1 MTKKIHRITVALVVL
16 MLGSTALFAQNVDIE
31 DIANIRERRLIGTS
45 GSVSATGT
53 FHDATEMHGRQPF
66 IWQLNGTL
74 NVSLLEMI
82 NMPVSFSLNNFG
94 SQHSFPSLPNRLSLH
109 PSYRWARAHIGDV
122 SMMFSPY
129 TLNGHLFTGGGIEL
143 TPGRWQIAAMGG
155 RLLRRVDYNPE
166 VFGLLPTYNRWGTG
180 ARLRYDG
187 DRFFVGGSFFTAED
201 RAREISFQADSL
213 GIFPMSNIATS
224 LEMGINITS
233 NLRFSVEYGISHLVR
248 DTRPIINT
256 ETGEAEARSG
266 AGHLYHAIRMSLDY
280 TFFRNTIGVGYE
292 RIDPGYRTLGAHF
305 FNNDYENITLSFAR
319 PLFNSR
325 GNIALR
331 GGVQQD
337 NLNNTNESENT
348 RFVGSVNLA
357 YAPTENLNMAL
368 SVSTFQGHRVLRS
381 QFDYINQMRPYENL
395 DTLNFTQISQNVDF
409 NLNWM
414 LPSSEALPQNL
425 SFFASYQEAADRQ
438 GAYILPGNL
447 SRFLNAAMMYG
458 IDVTPINTHFNAGV
472 NVSNNYSN
480 LRNFLTLGPTLA
492 ANVRLLERRLMTGL
506 AFSYNRSFE
515 ESVPMADVFNVRWN
529 ANTRI
534 FERHTLQASMMWQH
548 QTRMTQ
554 TPVHRTRV
562 FTGQI
567 GYMFNF

>member
-1 MTKKIHRITVALVVL
+1 MTKKIHRIIAVFVVL
-16 MLGSTALFAQNVDIE
+16 MFGTGALFAQHVDIE
-31 DIANIRERRLIGTS
+31 DIVNIRERRLIGAS
-45 GSVSATGT
+45 GSVSANST
-53 FHDATEMHGRQPF
+53 FHDATEMFGRQPF

-94 SQHSFPSLPNRLSLH
+94 AQHSFPSLPNRLSLH

-166 VFGLLPTYNRWGTG
+166 IPGLLPTYNRWGTG
-180 ARLRYDG
+180 ARLRYNG

-201 RAREISFQADSL
+201 RPGQISFQADSL
-213 GIFPMSNIATS
+213 GIFPMSNIAAS
-224 LEMGINITS
+224 LEMGMNITS
-233 NLRFSVEYGISHLVR
+233 NLRFSAEYGISRLVR

-256 ETGEAEARSG
+256 ETGEAEPRTNA
-266 AGHLYHAIRMSLDY
+266 AHLYHAVRMSLDY
-280 TFFRNTIGVGYE
+280 TFFRNTIGIGYE
-292 RIDPGYRTLGAHF
+292 RIDPEYRTLGAYF
-305 FNNDYENITLSFAR
+305 FNNDYENITLNFAR

-331 GGVQQD
+331 GGVQRD

-348 RFVGSVNLA
+348 RFVGSANLA

-395 DTLNFTQISQNVDF
+395 DTLSFTQISQNIDF

-414 LPSSEALPQNL
+414 IGNNESLPQNL
-425 SFFASYQEAADRQ
+425 SFFVSYQEAADRQ
-438 GAYILPGNL
+438 GNYILPGNL
-447 SRFLNAAMMYG
+447 SRFLNAAAIYG
-458 IDVTPINTHFNAGV
+458 IDVTSINTHFNVGV

-480 LRNFLTLGPTLA
+480 MRNFLTLGPTFS
-492 ANVRLLERRLMTGL
+492 ANKRLFERRLMTGL
-506 AFSYNRSFE
+506 AFSYNRSLE

-534 FERHTLQASMMWQH
+534 FQRHTLQASMMWQ
-548 QTRMTQ
+548 QQVRMTQ
-554 TPVHRTRV
+554 TPVQRTRV
-562 FTGQI
+562 FTAQI
-567 GYMFNF
+567 GYMYNF